1 MITCAKP
8 EDPAVAIAYLRQ
20 DVLANDD
27 LILALER
34 NIPPVPRHVWMAAQ
48 DDGTI
53 VGVMMLQDF
62 VPFHP
67 DGQLCVS
74 LRLTLAHALPA
85 LLRCLAPAARYQFVV
100 LASLREMLLAELDE
114 ATTFAERVYLSVT
127 RNDLRLWDSP
137 GEVRRLTT
145 ADKAMTDR
153 FPIMREHVFGAVFDG
168 EVVSYVQFE
177 RETDNLWDAH
187 IWTREEYRRRGFG
200 KAVLSHAG
208 EYLLRRGVTPTYSV
222 NAANIASLRTAQA
235 AGFHEVF
242 RLFSCRGRAR
252 YSGRAS
258 R

>member
-1 MITCAKP
+1 
-8 EDPAVAIAYLRQ
+8 
-20 DVLANDD
+20 
-27 LILALER
+27 
-34 NIPPVPRHVWMAAQ
+34 
-48 DDGTI
+48 
-53 VGVMMLQDF
+53 MMLQDF

-153 FPIMREHVFGAVFDG
+153 FPIMREHEPPLSMFVQGAEEDPDSAVVFGAVFDG